1 MQPQQ
6 KTFSSYF
13 IVGTIEGKG
22 LKEDTLLVVYL
33 QFISA
38 LKTRSFS
45 WSNIHC
51 MLFQHSKQNYPG

>member
-45 WSNIHC
+45 
-51 MLFQHSKQNYPG
+51 